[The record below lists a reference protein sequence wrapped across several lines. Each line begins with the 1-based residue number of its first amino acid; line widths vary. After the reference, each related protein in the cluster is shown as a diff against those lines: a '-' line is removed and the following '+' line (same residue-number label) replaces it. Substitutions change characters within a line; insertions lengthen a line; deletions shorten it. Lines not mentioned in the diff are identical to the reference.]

1 MFQELMND
9 SVILFGMITSI
20 AYFIFAIIGLIL
32 AAVSYGVINAPWSNN
47 IWRKL
52 APTELAATFSAV
64 GLGFIGIIAFLNCNN
79 NKAFLGLYSFLL
91 LLSFILSLACGIWS
105 AIGGT
110 IRHRHDGLISC
121 DAELTGILNL
131 WKNVDEYLKYSYTF
145 MCSEFCPCDECEDF
159 SKEKITNFP
168 FYDIINNNED
178 DICKNI
184 GFDNCAQNIKN
195 EVMTLFKKNPN
206 NTETYIKENKFKKY
220 WKKLEK
226 RFKCSGWCETNY
238 INPLTYKEESMFFY
252 LYNGLDKYPEYI
264 GCRNK
269 IVNWISRYLKGIA
282 SMMIICG
289 VIQIF
294 NFILVILLLKRPYY
308 GEQENENEEDIESS
322 DENNNLN
329 NRKKT
334 IINNDKDN

>member
-9 SVILFGMITSI
+9 SVILFGLITSI

-32 AAVSYGVINAPWSNN
+32 SAVSYGVINAPWSNN

-64 GLGFIGIIAFLNCNN
+64 GLGFLGIIAFLNCNN
-79 NKAFLGLYSFLL
+79 NKAFLGLYSFFL
-91 LLSFILSLACGIWS
+91 LLSFILSLACGIWC

-110 IRHRHDGLISC
+110 ISHRHNGLISC

-145 MCSEFCPCDECEDF
+145 MCSDFCPCDDMCDGVNKNDN
-159 SKEKITNFP
+159 SKFP
-168 FYDIINNNED
+168 FYDILNKNED
-178 DICKNI
+178 NNCKNL
-184 GFDNCAQNIKN
+184 GFDKCDQNLKN

-226 RFKCSGWCETNY
+226 RFKCTGWCETNY
-238 INPLTYKEESMFFY
+238 INPLTYEEESMLF
-252 LYNGLDKYPEYI
+252 
-264 GCRNK
+264 
-269 IVNWISRYLKGIA
+269 
-282 SMMIICG
+282 
-289 VIQIF
+289 
-294 NFILVILLLKRPYY
+294 
-308 GEQENENEEDIESS
+308 
-322 DENNNLN
+322 
-329 NRKKT
+329 
-334 IINNDKDN
+334 